1 MGKSG
6 EKQFDRKEALSKAIN
21 KVEARVVSCK
31 KEEEI
36 WQTALSASEELT
48 RSKYGFIG
56 ELNSIGLFDTR
67 ALSDPGW
74 DACLMPGS
82 EATISIKDMEIRG
95 VDRSTM
101 REGRSRIVNGEEAIN
116 SHPDH
121 VERPKEHP
129 PLTAFMGVPLKWKG
143 KVIGMVGLANREGG
157 YDAGDK
163 EAVESLCETIVKTVM
178 AWRDGH
184 RHEGGRVL

>member
-1 MGKSG
+1 MMEKSG
-6 EKQFDRKEALSKAIN
+6 EKFDLKEALSRAIYS
-21 KVEARVVSCK
+21 VESRSASCK

-36 WQTALSASEELT
+36 WQAALSAAEALS

-74 DACLMPGS
+74 SACRLPDS

-101 REGRSRIVNGEEAIN
+101 REGKSRIVNGDAAIN

-129 PLTAFMGVPLKWKG
+129 PLNAFLGVPLKQHG
-143 KVIGMVGLANREGG
+143 KVIGMVGLANKEGG
-157 YDAGDK
+157 YTAADQQ
-163 EAVESLCETIVKTVM
+163 AVESLGETIVKTIM
-178 AWRDGH
+178 AWRD
-184 RHEGGRVL
+184 RQGRT

>member
-1 MGKSG
+1 M
-6 EKQFDRKEALSKAIN
+6 EKNVDDKFDRKEALSRAITQ
-21 KVEARVVSCK
+21 VESSRAGCK
-31 KEEEI
+31 KEAEI
-36 WQTALSASEELT
+36 WQAALSAAEALS

-74 DACLMPGS
+74 DACRMPGS

-95 VDRSTM
+95 IDRSTM
-101 REGRSRIVNGEEAIN
+101 REGKSRIVNGDEAIN

-129 PLTAFMGVPLKWKG
+129 PLNAFLGVPLKQHG
-143 KVIGMVGLANREGG
+143 KVIGMIGLANKEGG
-157 YDAGDK
+157 YAAADQQ
-163 EAVESLCETIVKTVM
+163 AVESLGETIVKTIM
-178 AWRDGH
+178 AWRDQQ
-184 RHEGGRVL
+184 GRN

>member
-1 MGKSG
+1 MEKSKE
-6 EKQFDRKEALSKAIN
+6 EKFDRKEALSKAIN
-21 KVEARVVSCK
+21 RVESTGASCR
-31 KEEEI
+31 KEEEL
-36 WQTALSASEELT
+36 WQAALAAAEELS

-56 ELNSIGLFDTR
+56 ELNSIGLYDTR

-74 DACLMPGS
+74 DACRMPGS

-101 REGRSRIVNGEEAIN
+101 REGKSRIVNGEEAIN

-129 PLTAFMGVPLKWKG
+129 PLLAFMGVPLKRQG
-143 KVIGMVGLANREGG
+143 KVIGMIGLANKEGG
-157 YDAGDK
+157 YDAADQQ
-163 EAVESLCETIVKTVM
+163 AVESLCETIVRTVM
-178 AWRDGH
+178 AWRD
-184 RHEGGRVL
+184 RQGRI

>member
-1 MGKSG
+1 M
-6 EKQFDRKEALSKAIN
+6 EKNVDDKFDRKEVLSRAITQ
-21 KVEARVVSCK
+21 VESRSASCK
-31 KEEEI
+31 KEEDI
-36 WQTALSASEELT
+36 WQAALSAAEALS

-74 DACLMPGS
+74 SACRLPGS
-82 EATISIKDMEIRG
+82 EATISIKDMDIRG

-101 REGRSRIVNGEEAIN
+101 REGKSRIVNGDEAIN

-129 PLTAFMGVPLKWKG
+129 PLNAFLGVPLEQHG
-143 KVIGMVGLANREGG
+143 KVIGMIGLANKEGG
-157 YDAGDK
+157 YAAADQQ
-163 EAVESLCETIVKTVM
+163 AVESLGKTIVKTIM
-178 AWRDGH
+178 AWR
-184 RHEGGRVL
+184 ELQGRT

>member
-1 MGKSG
+1 MATNVQG
-6 EKQFDRKEALSKAIN
+6 QFNVKEALSRAIRRIEDRAAGCAN
-21 KVEARVVSCK
+21 
-31 KEEEI
+31 EEEL
-36 WQTALSASEELT
+36 WRTALAAAEELSG
-48 RSKYGFIG
+48 SKYGFIG

-74 DACLMPGS
+74 DACRMPGS

-101 REGRSRIVNGEEAIN
+101 REGKSRIVNGEEAIK

-129 PLTAFMGVPLKWKG
+129 PLLAFMGVPLKWDG
-143 KVIGMVGLANREGG
+143 KVIGMIGQANKEGG
-157 YDAGDK
+157 YDAADQQAM
-163 EAVESLCETIVKTVM
+163 ETLCETIVGTVT
-178 AWRDGH
+178 AWRAAQ
-184 RHEGGRVL
+184 GGAR